1 MFWKILLCA
10 VATGLVVVFIWS
22 LRGSLLLPVRC
33 GRNTALDI
41 LLRVSGSE
49 PRLEETVCALMW
61 LRENGTLRGRIVID
75 DCGMDEETRE
85 LARLLTKRW
94 DCVCLGMDGEEWT
107 NGKNSASSQAES

>member
-10 VATGLVVVFIWS
+10 VAAGLVVVFIWS
-22 LRGSLLLPVRC
+22 LRGSLLLPVLC

-94 DCVCLGMDGEEWT
+94 DCVCLAMDGEEWT